1 MVRTLLPCLKGSD
14 IRTVKLAVRRVGMM
28 RDTRYV
34 KDIVRVIARS
44 DQTVE
49 EEKDV
54 AIECK
59 ESLKMVG
66 ESAYES
72 LVELTNDPDEKVQLA
87 AIEGL
92 GLTGSPQSVGPLCK
106 MLGSSKEEIKVAALQ
121 SLIWIGI
128 VTEEVEKLSDSGAA

>member
-1 MVRTLLPCLKGSD
+1 MPGQEIGPDLAPLLESSD
-14 IRTVKLAVRRVGMM
+14 IRTVKLAARRVGMM

-72 LVELTNDPDEKVQLA
+72 LVELTNDPDKKFNLPQLK
-87 AIEGL
+87 GW
-92 GLTGSPQSVGPLCK
+92 G
-106 MLGSSKEEIKVAALQ
+106 
-121 SLIWIGI
+121 
-128 VTEEVEKLSDSGAA
+128 

>member
-1 MVRTLLPCLKGSD
+1 MINELKKTMPGQEIGPDLAPLLEKAD
-14 IRTVKLAVRRVGMM
+14 IRTVNLAARRVGMM

-59 ESLKMVG
+59 EYS
-66 ESAYES
+66 
-72 LVELTNDPDEKVQLA
+72 
-87 AIEGL
+87 
-92 GLTGSPQSVGPLCK
+92 
-106 MLGSSKEEIKVAALQ
+106 
-121 SLIWIGI
+121 
-128 VTEEVEKLSDSGAA
+128 